1 MERILHML
9 NEWTWGV
16 PMLVLM
22 LASGLTFTLATRFV
36 QFRRFGT
43 VMKTSVCSVFSHP
56 DQPGALSPFQAVA
69 TALAATVGTGNIAGV
84 AGAIALGGPGAMF
97 WMWVSALLG
106 MATKYAEVLLSVHFR
121 QRNSRGEWVGGP
133 MYTIL
138 NGLGSR
144 WKPLAMLFAALGA
157 ASAFGIGNMA
167 QINTVTSV
175 ITGVV
180 ISLDPAAIGVRTPIA
195 RTVGIL
201 ALFFCALVLLGGTQR
216 IGKCT
221 ELLVPL
227 MSAAYICATLWILIT
242 NAPMLKTVLV
252 RIFQGA
258 FKPESVIG
266 GAAGIGI
273 RQTIR
278 LGIGRGVFSNEAGLG
293 SAPIA
298 YAYRRDRRSR
308 SSGIDG
314 DLRGICGH
322 PCAQHAHRALHSGK
336 PRFHSLRP
344 GSRRRSD
351 AARLFCNLRRHRRRN
366 HFGRRNDAVC
376 PLDDLELVPVRPAL
390 CGIPLRRKG
399 AHSLSFLL
407 SSCDPSRLGDGIGRG
422 MDVIRPAQRLDGA
435 FQLAFHPAFAQ
446 NRRSPQRA
454 LCLDARFPRGPKSPK
469 GTSNTQNFAHSR
481 SPFPG
486 KGSLALRLSAPDQP
500 SFARRSNAENRSLS

>member
-298 YAYRRDRRSR
+298 YASAATDDPARQGLM
-308 SSGIDG
+308 GIFEVFVDTLVLSTLTGLSILASPVFIPYGQAVGADLTLRAFSATFG
-314 DLRGICGH
+314 DIAAGTILAGGMTLFALSTILSWSLYGLRCVEFLFGAKARIPYLFCFLL
-322 PCAQHAHRALHSGK
+322 AIL
-336 PRFHSLRP
+336 P
-344 GSRRRSD
+344 GSGMELGVVWTLSD
-351 AARLFCNLRRHRRRN
+351 LLNGWMALPNLLSILLLRKTVVRLS
-366 HFGRRNDAVC
+366 
-376 PLDDLELVPVRPAL
+376 
-390 CGIPLRRKG
+390 
-399 AHSLSFLL
+399 AHSALTHA
-407 SSCDPSRLGDGIGRG
+407 SRVGPNISKRVRRTPRISLI
-422 MDVIRPAQRLDGA
+422 
-435 FQLAFHPAFAQ
+435 LA
-446 NRRSPQRA
+446 R
-454 LCLDARFPRGPKSPK
+454 
-469 GTSNTQNFAHSR
+469 
-481 SPFPG
+481 PFPG
-486 KGSLALRLSAPDQP
+486 KDL
-500 SFARRSNAENRSLS
+500 